1 MSWLCE
7 DRSFQLDSCA
17 NHLKKLLGKDSKTEP
32 CEFPSFAFAS
42 QKKYARNKKSLEVTK
57 LTPRIKPY
65 LDDWGSVRKGSD
77 GEDVTEVL
85 KLLNA

>member
-1 MSWLCE
+1 MNSLV
-7 DRSFQLDSCA
+7 LP
-17 NHLKKLLGKDSKTEP
+17 LLLRKNMLEI
-32 CEFPSFAFAS
+32 
-42 QKKYARNKKSLEVTK
+42 KKSLEVTK